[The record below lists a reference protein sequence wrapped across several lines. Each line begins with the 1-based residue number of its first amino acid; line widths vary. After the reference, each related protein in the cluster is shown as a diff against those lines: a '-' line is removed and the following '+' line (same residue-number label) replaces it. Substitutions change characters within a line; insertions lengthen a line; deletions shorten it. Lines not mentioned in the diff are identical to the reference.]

1 MTGITSV
8 RHQSICVVT
17 YVPVL
22 NYLCDPLLRPRIQAM
37 RFIGPEIAGWEA
49 LYLSRVMYR
58 TNVRNLIPH
67 QQS

>member
-1 MTGITSV
+1 MTGITFA
-8 RHQSICVVT
+8 RQLSICVVT

-22 NYLCDPLLRPRIQAM
+22 NYLCHSSLRPRIQAM
-37 RFIGPEIAGWEA
+37 RFIGLELAGWEA

-67 QQS
+67 RQF